1 MSNSEELKAKGNAS
15 MGTGHYAEA
24 IEAYS
29 AAMAIDA
36 TNIGIVLNRAQA
48 FIKSEQYGAAI
59 IDAAAAMQLDEK
71 NAKCYHRRG
80 VALLGLAKYKEAL
93 TDFRRVCELEPS
105 DRAARQKFAEVQALY
120 KKLMFEQAIAFE
132 HRSVFEEIDVA
143 TMSLEASYDGVRFPD
158 DLSTLTVDD
167 VNALVLSFKNE
178 KKFHR
183 KYFYSLLIAMRDVL
197 KKQPTLVDVAY
208 ADKLTVCGDV
218 HGQFFDLANIFHLN
232 GFPSETN
239 PYLFNGDFVDRG
251 SWSVECVTVLF
262 AYKLALPN
270 HFFLNRGNHE
280 SASMNRMYGFDD
292 ELRAKY
298 DERAVQAFREL
309 FCALPLAHLIQK
321 RALVVHGGLFSTD
334 ETTVADIAKI
344 DRFREPPE
352 GGPMADLLWSDP
364 APPGM
369 MGRSPSKRGVG
380 VCFGADVAK
389 RFLDANNL
397 RLLIRSHE
405 VKDNGYEIHADTDGR
420 VITVFSAPNYVDQM
434 GNKGAYIHLR
444 GPDCEPTCHAF
455 DAVPHPAVRPMA
467 YSKFAGGFGM

>member
-1 MSNSEELKAKGNAS
+1 MSSAEELKSKGNAA
-15 MGTGHYAEA
+15 MGTGHFADA
-24 IEAYS
+24 IEAYT
-29 AAMAIDA
+29 AAMALDA
-36 TNIGIVLNRAQA
+36 NNIGVVLNRAQA

-59 IDAAAAMQLDEK
+59 IDATAAMQLDAK

-80 VALLGLAKYKEAL
+80 VALLGLGKYKEAL
-93 TDFRRVCELEPS
+93 SDFRRVCELEPS
-105 DRAARQKFAEVQALY
+105 DRAAREKFGEVQTLY
-120 KKLMFEQAIAFE
+120 KKLLFEQAIAFE

-143 TMSLEASYDGVRFPD
+143 SMVVEASYDGVRFPD
-158 DLSTLTVDD
+158 DLAQLTAEH
-167 VNALVLSFKNE
+167 VNALVLAFKE
-178 KKFHR
+178 QKKFHR
-183 KYFYSLLIAMRDVL
+183 KFFYALLFAMRDTL
-197 KKQPTLVDVAY
+197 KKLPTLVDVTYDAQ
-208 ADKLTVCGDV
+208 LTVCGDV

-232 GFPSETN
+232 GFPSESN

-251 SWSVECVTVLF
+251 SWSVECVVVLF

-292 ELRAKY
+292 ELKAKY

-309 FCALPLAHLIQK
+309 FCALPLAHRIQQ

-344 DRFREPPE
+344 DRFREPPD

-369 MGRSPSKRGVG
+369 RGRSPSKRGVG

-405 VKDNGYEIHADTDGR
+405 VKDEGYEIHADTDGR

-444 GPDCEPTCHAF
+444 GPDCTPTCNSFA
-455 DAVPHPAVRPMA
+455 AVPHPAVRPMA
-467 YSKFAGGFGM
+467 YSRFAGGFGM